1 MGPIL
6 LERAAAPVL
15 KVSNKEKRSDRSSE
29 NVGSLISSN
38 KGSVSQNH
46 RPQKKAAVQ
55 SKNTFRRKDSTL
67 GNEKGTQFRGKSK
80 PETPCNY
87 NNDALIRNVRELG
100 PKSPT
105 SQAESN
111 GESLVQPVS
120 RCSGEDNRDFAG
132 RVRSRPTLTL
142 PLALPPEPGKGPG
155 QQSQPFSLEST
166 RLFEQKEDDTD
177 SASDLSDSERL
188 PVLPSPCTPPQLNL
202 RAEVFDPSD
211 LRQCIPESRGSGHG
225 SHGYPDFLPPP
236 FCTWSLR
243 QLAMFLNTD
252 GRGAPRPRPVGKLER
267 YLERLLQLEWLQ
279 VQTVEAESRQAVSGL
294 PVRPRR
300 QSVAPRYSSAPIAR
314 LSSPKPFRQCQCA
327 FPLPPAFCP
336 ASHPPLQHSHAGC
349 STCHLHF
356 PLCNSICSSYAYH
369 RHSRLSPVLERRAK
383 PGVPPKRSSSE
394 SRVPAGQVW
403 RLGSSPT
410 GSGHLQRVQA
420 AGNIRSPSQP
430 QVGPRNGSPAAGTSK
445 PKNSVV
451 AKKGAAGKNA
461 QQVNL
466 LRESD
471 TVRPK
476 AGPGD
481 GDGQLGAVAGARPH
495 SSVSRGTPPAR
506 PNGKVK
512 HANPITN

>member
-1 MGPIL
+1 MGDL
-6 LERAAAPVL
+6 LVL
-15 KVSNKEKRSDRSSE
+15 QFTMFYDVPFFVFWKCCRFVCDTLVVLCRS
-29 NVGSLISSN
+29 
-38 KGSVSQNH
+38 
-46 RPQKKAAVQ
+46 
-55 SKNTFRRKDSTL
+55 
-67 GNEKGTQFRGKSK
+67 
-80 PETPCNY
+80 
-87 NNDALIRNVRELG
+87 VRELH
-100 PKSPT
+100 PKRLP

-111 GESLVQPVS
+111 EGSLVRPVS
-120 RCSGEDNRDFAG
+120 QCGGEDTRDFAG

-142 PLALPPEPGKGPG
+142 PLALPPEPGKGLG
-155 QQSQPFSLEST
+155 QQGQPFSLEST
-166 RLFEQKEDDTD
+166 RLYEQKEDDTD

-211 LRQCIPESRGSGHG
+211 LRQCIPESRGSGPG
-225 SHGYPDFLPPP
+225 SRGYPDFLPPP

-243 QLAMFLNTD
+243 QLAIFLNTD

-279 VQTVEAESRQAVSGL
+279 VQTVEAESRQAASGL

-314 LSSPKPFRQCQCA
+314 LGSPKTLRRCQCA
-327 FPLPPAFCP
+327 FPPPPAFCP

-356 PLCNSICSSYAYH
+356 PLCSSICSPYAYH
-369 RHSRLSPVLERRAK
+369 RHSRLSPVLERRTR
-383 PGVPPKRSSSE
+383 PGAPPKRSSSE

-420 AGNIRSPSQP
+420 AGNVRSPSQP
-430 QVGPRNGSPAAGTSK
+430 QAGPRNGDGNQQAGTSK
-445 PKNSVV
+445 TKNSVF

-461 QQVNL
+461 QQATL
-466 LRESD
+466 LRETD

-476 AGPGD
+476 AGLGE
-481 GDGQLGAVAGARPH
+481 GDGQLGAAAGTRRH
-495 SSVSRGTPPAR
+495 SSVSRGTPPVR

-512 HANPITN
+512 HANPVTN